1 MAAYPLIPLAAR
13 GPRRSRRSLSYF
25 RKRVPLLNSR
35 ITLYLWLTCLLLLLI
50 LRDRI
55 FTTQLTIQAS
65 FLEGRPASSLPT
77 RTGAH
82 QFPAAYFG
90 VNARFL
96 FYTSNYGQFNNQLVS
111 LINAL
116 FVARRAD
123 AILILPYTTLGK
135 ESTWDLRLAG
145 LPEQAR
151 VKREL
156 VGDYFNYSRLALH
169 EHVVRPTQF
178 FASIDAADLFSR
190 ANLTVNYRS
199 GNAYRKLFAQPAA
212 QVASEKHVRPVE
224 VLSPFHDRGKVE
236 NVCDFSVEGTLRS
249 VNGLGRNGRF
259 TMLPVMLRRHNLN
272 CSLEEQ
278 DWVTIRRALV
288 PRNEFLGAADR
299 FLSTLK
305 RPVLAIHLR
314 VFLNGDL
321 DNFSAESYV
330 TMLERKFSEQMGKAQ
345 TVFLAYSP
353 SSHISREVFGL
364 LRRRFGGDVVD
375 GSRIGEHFR
384 MEDRAYRSLALAA
397 VLMDMWVCVKSD
409 MFIGRLGSSL
419 SWNTVYWR
427 QGLQDEYSL
436 DSKFVAQPLW
446 YSLPDFTTTGATRN
460 EGNLHG
466 SNSVTSTVEIEE
478 R

>member
-13 GPRRSRRSLSYF
+13 GPRRNRRLLTQF
-25 RKRVPLLNSR
+25 RKRFPSLTSR
-35 ITLYLWLTCLLLLLI
+35 TTLYIWLTCLLLLLI
-50 LRDRI
+50 LRDRV
-55 FTTQLTIQAS
+55 FTTQLTSQAS

-77 RTGAH
+77 GTIAH
-82 QFPAAYFG
+82 QYPAAYFG

-96 FYTSNYGQFNNQLVS
+96 FYTSTYGQFNNQLVS

-123 AILILPYTTLGK
+123 AVLILPYTKLGK

-145 LPEQAR
+145 LPKAAR

-178 FASIDAADLFSR
+178 FASVDAVDLFSR
-190 ANLTVNYRS
+190 ANLIVNYRS
-199 GNAYRKLFAQPAA
+199 GNAYRKLFTQRAA
-212 QVASEKHVRPVE
+212 QVALEKHIRPVE
-224 VLSPFHDRGKVE
+224 VSSPFHERGRVE

-259 TMLPVMLRRHNLN
+259 TMLPIMLRRHNLN
-272 CSLEEQ
+272 CSVEEK
-278 DWVTIRRALV
+278 DWITLRRALV
-288 PRNEFLGAADR
+288 PRNEFLGVVDR
-299 FLSTLK
+299 FLSTLR

-330 TMLERKFSEQMGKAQ
+330 SMLEHKFSEQLGEAQ
-345 TVFLAYSP
+345 TLFLAYSP
-353 SSHISREVFGL
+353 SSHISREIFGL
-364 LRRRFGGDVVD
+364 LGRRFSGDVVD
-375 GSRIGEHFR
+375 GSRIGKHFR
-384 MEDRAYRSLALAA
+384 IEDEAYRSLALSA

-427 QGLQDEYSL
+427 QGLQEEYSL
-436 DSKFVAQPLW
+436 NKSLVAHPLW

-460 EGNLHG
+460 EGNLLG
-466 SNSVTSTVEIEE
+466 SNSATSKAEIEE